1 MVEVAHGVKVPS
13 CRRQVC
19 APTRLLADTSAE
31 PRQPNW
37 PSNSLSVWIAPLKEA
52 LTLPPHGQWQAGKRL

>member
-19 APTRLLADTSAE
+19 VPTRLLADTFAE

-37 PSNSLSVWIAPLKEA
+37 QSNSLFGSRRLKK
-52 LTLPPHGQWQAGKRL
+52 L

>member
-19 APTRLLADTSAE
+19 SLASLLADTFAE
-31 PRQPNW
+31 PRQ
-37 PSNSLSVWIAPLKEA
+37 LAVELCLDRAA
-52 LTLPPHGQWQAGKRL
+52 